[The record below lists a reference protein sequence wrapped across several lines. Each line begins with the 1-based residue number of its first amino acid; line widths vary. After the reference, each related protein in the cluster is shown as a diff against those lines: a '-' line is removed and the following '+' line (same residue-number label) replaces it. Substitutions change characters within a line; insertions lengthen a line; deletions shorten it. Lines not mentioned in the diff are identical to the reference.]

1 MQVILNLL
9 NIQCCPDWKLS
20 IWSIFTFCNHQCS
33 IWWTSAGNNSYV
45 VPTCLI
51 YSFQRQHCYTGN
63 DLHNSVCLAP
73 RGSNTNSRSHISNL
87 FNLDSIPGWYVF
99 IIQDRYPGPDVDMVV
114 CPGVIYRQ
122 QPLSRILFCFSQ
134 RRPTLSTWSPPQSH
148 QRSQSAKY
156 EKVDNCLEMF
166 DCEPQSGRTGT
177 ILESDAVLERTSFNE
192 HSSSSHNVC
201 YLLPSALLQ
210 TIVSLRT
217 QPLPLATSLCN
228 GQWSPGTFKFIFE
241 LVSSSAEPA

>member
-1 MQVILNLL
+1 MVA
-9 NIQCCPDWKLS
+9 PDIHLIFYSKSQQSRCRLFWICWTFSVVQIGKLS

-134 RRPTLSTWSPPQSH
+134 RRPTLSTWSPPTISPEVSKCQVWKSWQLFGNIWLWTPIWGNWH
-148 QRSQSAKY
+148 NSRKWRSVRK
-156 EKVDNCLEMF
+156 NLF
-166 DCEPQSGRTGT
+166 
-177 ILESDAVLERTSFNE
+177 
-192 HSSSSHNVC
+192 
-201 YLLPSALLQ
+201 
-210 TIVSLRT
+210 
-217 QPLPLATSLCN
+217 
-228 GQWSPGTFKFIFE
+228 
-241 LVSSSAEPA
+241 